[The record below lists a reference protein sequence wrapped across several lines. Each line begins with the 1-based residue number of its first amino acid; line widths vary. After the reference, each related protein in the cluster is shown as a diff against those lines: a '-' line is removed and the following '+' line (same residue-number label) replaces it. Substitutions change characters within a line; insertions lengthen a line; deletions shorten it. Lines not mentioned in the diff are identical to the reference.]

1 MSKRLAYL
9 GPAGTY
15 SEQAALNYEPTADLL
30 PFSSIP
36 AVAAAVDSGLA
47 DECIVPI
54 ENSLEGSVTFTLDLL
69 IHDSKLFIRNELVIP
84 IEHCLIVKPGTKFED
99 IKAVFSHPQSL
110 GQCRS
115 FLERCFPTASQVA
128 SLSNST
134 AVEEMQ
140 RSEITAAA
148 IASHRAATLY
158 GAEILAQGI
167 ADNSNNH
174 TRFVI
179 LASADHAPTGMDKT
193 SLCFSFDEDA
203 PGIVHSVLA
212 DIAKRHINLT
222 KIESR
227 PTRQTLGR
235 YIFLLDIEGHRLD
248 TNVSEALDAVKAQV
262 SMFKIFGSYP
272 MQVSS
277 SV

>member
-1 MSKRLAYL
+1 MTKRLAYL

-15 SEQAALNYEPTADLL
+15 SEQAALDYEPTANLL
-30 PFSSIP
+30 PFASIP

-84 IEHCLIVKPGTKFED
+84 IEHCLIVKSGTKFED
-99 IKAVFSHPQSL
+99 IKTVFSHPQSL

-115 FLERCFPTASQVA
+115 FLEKRFPAASQVA
-128 SLSNST
+128 SLSNSA
-134 AVEEMQ
+134 AVEEMLK
-140 RSEITAAA
+140 SEVTAAA
-148 IASHRAATLY
+148 IASQRAASLY
-158 GAEILAQGI
+158 DAEILAQGI

-179 LASADHAPTGMDKT
+179 LAPSDHAPTGMDKT

-212 DIAKRHINLT
+212 DIARRNINLT

-227 PTRQTLGR
+227 PTKQTLGR

-248 TNVSEALDAVKAQV
+248 ANVSEALDAVKAQV
-262 SMFKIFGSYP
+262 SMLKVFGSYP

>member
-1 MSKRLAYL
+1 MTKRLAYL

-15 SEQAALNYEPTADLL
+15 SEQAAVDYDATAKLL
-30 PFSSIP
+30 PFASIP

-47 DECIVPI
+47 DECVVPI

-84 IEHCLIVKPGTKFED
+84 IEHCLIVNAGTKFED
-99 IKAVFSHPQSL
+99 IKVVFSHPQSL

-115 FLERCFPTASQVA
+115 FLEKRFPTASQVA

-134 AVEEMQ
+134 AVEQMQ
-140 RSEITAAA
+140 KSETIAAA
-148 IASHRAATLY
+148 IASHRAAALY
-158 GAEILAQGI
+158 DAEVLAQDI

-179 LASADHAPTGMDKT
+179 LASSDHAPTGIDKT
-193 SLCFSFDEDA
+193 SLCFAFDEDA

-212 DIAKRHINLT
+212 EIAKRRINLT

-227 PTRQTLGR
+227 PTKQTLGR
-235 YIFLLDIEGHRLD
+235 YIFLVDIEGHRLD
-248 TNVSEALDAVKAQV
+248 ANVSEALDAVKAQV
-262 SMFKIFGSYP
+262 SMFKVLGSYP